1 MVQDRPS
8 QNDRPPITHTGA
20 DETSET
26 RFGPRPVPEGHRH
39 PAGPSESRRIPPHGD
54 VSPDGSRV
62 WPRPSPTAKWLVW
75 GGTALAAAA
84 VTAGTVI
91 VARQLLDAATGPKRK
106 DEPERAVAPPVPRPF
121 KPSPCLPMPAANLL
135 ALLDDIASVLDD
147 VAAFSKLAAKKTAG
161 VLGDDL
167 ALNAQQV
174 AGVQAS
180 RELPVI
186 WAVARGS
193 FVNKA
198 VLVPAALVISA
209 FAPMLVTPLL
219 MVGGTYLCFEGFEKV
234 SHRLLHR
241 GTGDGEHAEDDAEQ
255 AEAVVARVLAE
266 PAADPMVLERDKIKG
281 AIRTDF
287 ILSAEIIIIALGT
300 VAAAPL
306 LTRIGV
312 LTAVAMLMTVAV
324 YGFVGMIIKLD
335 DLGWWLQ
342 RRGGRLAELAG
353 GILLGTAP
361 RLMRFLT
368 VAGTAAMFLVGG
380 GIMVHGVPVL
390 AHSLEALVAPLGPL
404 VGPIATMVGNAL
416 AGVVV
421 GAIALAAVALVTSVR
436 RALAR

>member
-1 MVQDRPS
+1 
-8 QNDRPPITHTGA
+8 
-20 DETSET
+20 
-26 RFGPRPVPEGHRH
+26 
-39 PAGPSESRRIPPHGD
+39 
-54 VSPDGSRV
+54 
-62 WPRPSPTAKWLVW
+62 
-75 GGTALAAAA
+75 
-84 VTAGTVI
+84 
-91 VARQLLDAATGPKRK
+91 
-106 DEPERAVAPPVPRPF
+106 
-121 KPSPCLPMPAANLL
+121 MPAANLL

-234 SHRLLHR
+234 AHRLLHR
-241 GTGDGEHAEDDAEQ
+241 GTGDGEQAKGEGEQ
-255 AEAVVARVLAE
+255 AEAVAARE
-266 PAADPMVLERDKIKG
+266 PAADPMVQERGKIKG

-300 VAAAPL
+300 VATAPL

-312 LTAVAMLMTVAV
+312 LTAVAVLMTVAV
-324 YGFVGMIIKLD
+324 YGFVAVIIKLD

-342 RRGGRLAELAG
+342 RRGGRPAELAG

-361 RLMRFLT
+361 RLMRMLT

-380 GIMVHGVPVL
+380 GIMVHGIPVL
-390 AHSLEALVAPLGPL
+390 HHGLEALTAPLGPL
-404 VGPIATMVGNAL
+404 AGGVAAMVGNGL

-421 GAIALAAVALVTSVR
+421 GAIALAVVVLTTRVR
-436 RALAR
+436 RVLAG

>member
-1 MVQDRPS
+1 
-8 QNDRPPITHTGA
+8 
-20 DETSET
+20 
-26 RFGPRPVPEGHRH
+26 
-39 PAGPSESRRIPPHGD
+39 
-54 VSPDGSRV
+54 
-62 WPRPSPTAKWLVW
+62 
-75 GGTALAAAA
+75 
-84 VTAGTVI
+84 
-91 VARQLLDAATGPKRK
+91 
-106 DEPERAVAPPVPRPF
+106 
-121 KPSPCLPMPAANLL
+121 MPAANLL

-241 GTGDGEHAEDDAEQ
+241 GTGDGEHAEDEAEQ
-255 AEAVVARVLAE
+255 AEAVVARVLTE

-312 LTAVAMLMTVAV
+312 LTAVAVLMTVAV

-421 GAIALAAVALVTSVR
+421 GAIALAAMALVTSVR
-436 RALAR
+436 RALAG

>member
-1 MVQDRPS
+1 
-8 QNDRPPITHTGA
+8 
-20 DETSET
+20 
-26 RFGPRPVPEGHRH
+26 
-39 PAGPSESRRIPPHGD
+39 
-54 VSPDGSRV
+54 
-62 WPRPSPTAKWLVW
+62 
-75 GGTALAAAA
+75 
-84 VTAGTVI
+84 
-91 VARQLLDAATGPKRK
+91 
-106 DEPERAVAPPVPRPF
+106 
-121 KPSPCLPMPAANLL
+121 MPAANLL

-234 SHRLLHR
+234 AHRLLHR
-241 GTGDGEHAEDDAEQ
+241 GTGDGEHAEEAENAGER
-255 AEAVVARVLAE
+255 AEAVAARE
-266 PAADPMVLERDKIKG
+266 PAADPMVQERGKIKG

-300 VAAAPL
+300 VATAPL

-312 LTAVAMLMTVAV
+312 LTAVAVLMTVAV

>member
-1 MVQDRPS
+1 
-8 QNDRPPITHTGA
+8 
-20 DETSET
+20 
-26 RFGPRPVPEGHRH
+26 
-39 PAGPSESRRIPPHGD
+39 
-54 VSPDGSRV
+54 
-62 WPRPSPTAKWLVW
+62 
-75 GGTALAAAA
+75 
-84 VTAGTVI
+84 
-91 VARQLLDAATGPKRK
+91 
-106 DEPERAVAPPVPRPF
+106 
-121 KPSPCLPMPAANLL
+121 MPAANLL

-209 FAPMLVTPLL
+209 FAPVLVTPLL

-241 GTGDGEHAEDDAEQ
+241 GTGDGEHAEDEAEQ

-300 VAAAPL
+300 VATAPL

-312 LTAVAMLMTVAV
+312 LTAVAVLMTVAV
-324 YGFVGMIIKLD
+324 YGFVAVIIKLD

>member
-1 MVQDRPS
+1 
-8 QNDRPPITHTGA
+8 
-20 DETSET
+20 
-26 RFGPRPVPEGHRH
+26 
-39 PAGPSESRRIPPHGD
+39 
-54 VSPDGSRV
+54 
-62 WPRPSPTAKWLVW
+62 
-75 GGTALAAAA
+75 
-84 VTAGTVI
+84 
-91 VARQLLDAATGPKRK
+91 
-106 DEPERAVAPPVPRPF
+106 
-121 KPSPCLPMPAANLL
+121 MPAANLL

-209 FAPMLVTPLL
+209 FAPVLVTPLL
-219 MVGGTYLCFEGFEKV
+219 MLGGTYLCFEGFEKV

-241 GTGDGEHAEDDAEQ
+241 GTGDGEHTEDEAEQ

-312 LTAVAMLMTVAV
+312 LTAVAVLMTVAV
-324 YGFVGMIIKLD
+324 YGFVAMIIKLD

-390 AHSLEALVAPLGPL
+390 AHGLEALVAPLGPL

>member
-1 MVQDRPS
+1 
-8 QNDRPPITHTGA
+8 
-20 DETSET
+20 
-26 RFGPRPVPEGHRH
+26 
-39 PAGPSESRRIPPHGD
+39 
-54 VSPDGSRV
+54 
-62 WPRPSPTAKWLVW
+62 
-75 GGTALAAAA
+75 
-84 VTAGTVI
+84 
-91 VARQLLDAATGPKRK
+91 
-106 DEPERAVAPPVPRPF
+106 
-121 KPSPCLPMPAANLL
+121 MPAANLL

-209 FAPMLVTPLL
+209 FAPVLVTPLL

-241 GTGDGEHAEDDAEQ
+241 GTGNGEHAEDEAEQ
-255 AEAVVARVLAE
+255 AEAVVARVLTE

-312 LTAVAMLMTVAV
+312 LTAVAVLMTVAV

>member
-1 MVQDRPS
+1 
-8 QNDRPPITHTGA
+8 
-20 DETSET
+20 
-26 RFGPRPVPEGHRH
+26 
-39 PAGPSESRRIPPHGD
+39 
-54 VSPDGSRV
+54 
-62 WPRPSPTAKWLVW
+62 
-75 GGTALAAAA
+75 
-84 VTAGTVI
+84 
-91 VARQLLDAATGPKRK
+91 
-106 DEPERAVAPPVPRPF
+106 
-121 KPSPCLPMPAANLL
+121 MPAANLL

-241 GTGDGEHAEDDAEQ
+241 GTGDGEHTEDEAEQ

-312 LTAVAMLMTVAV
+312 LTAVAVLMTVAV
-324 YGFVGMIIKLD
+324 YGFVAMIIKLD

-390 AHSLEALVAPLGPL
+390 AHSLETLVAPLGPL

>member
-1 MVQDRPS
+1 
-8 QNDRPPITHTGA
+8 
-20 DETSET
+20 
-26 RFGPRPVPEGHRH
+26 
-39 PAGPSESRRIPPHGD
+39 
-54 VSPDGSRV
+54 
-62 WPRPSPTAKWLVW
+62 
-75 GGTALAAAA
+75 
-84 VTAGTVI
+84 
-91 VARQLLDAATGPKRK
+91 
-106 DEPERAVAPPVPRPF
+106 
-121 KPSPCLPMPAANLL
+121 MPAANLL

-241 GTGDGEHAEDDAEQ
+241 GTGNGEHAEDEAEQ
-255 AEAVVARVLAE
+255 AEAVVARVLTE

-312 LTAVAMLMTVAV
+312 LTAVAVLMTVAV

-390 AHSLEALVAPLGPL
+390 AHSLETLVAPLGPL

>member
-1 MVQDRPS
+1 
-8 QNDRPPITHTGA
+8 
-20 DETSET
+20 
-26 RFGPRPVPEGHRH
+26 
-39 PAGPSESRRIPPHGD
+39 
-54 VSPDGSRV
+54 
-62 WPRPSPTAKWLVW
+62 
-75 GGTALAAAA
+75 
-84 VTAGTVI
+84 
-91 VARQLLDAATGPKRK
+91 
-106 DEPERAVAPPVPRPF
+106 
-121 KPSPCLPMPAANLL
+121 MPAANLL

-241 GTGDGEHAEDDAEQ
+241 GTGDGEHAQDDAEQ

-312 LTAVAMLMTVAV
+312 LTAVAVLMTVAV

>member
-1 MVQDRPS
+1 
-8 QNDRPPITHTGA
+8 
-20 DETSET
+20 
-26 RFGPRPVPEGHRH
+26 
-39 PAGPSESRRIPPHGD
+39 
-54 VSPDGSRV
+54 
-62 WPRPSPTAKWLVW
+62 
-75 GGTALAAAA
+75 
-84 VTAGTVI
+84 
-91 VARQLLDAATGPKRK
+91 
-106 DEPERAVAPPVPRPF
+106 
-121 KPSPCLPMPAANLL
+121 MPAANLL

-209 FAPMLVTPLL
+209 FAPVLVTPLL

-241 GTGDGEHAEDDAEQ
+241 GTGDGEHAEDEAEQ

-312 LTAVAMLMTVAV
+312 LTAVAVLMTVAV
-324 YGFVGMIIKLD
+324 YGFVAMIIKLD

>member
-1 MVQDRPS
+1 
-8 QNDRPPITHTGA
+8 
-20 DETSET
+20 
-26 RFGPRPVPEGHRH
+26 
-39 PAGPSESRRIPPHGD
+39 
-54 VSPDGSRV
+54 
-62 WPRPSPTAKWLVW
+62 
-75 GGTALAAAA
+75 
-84 VTAGTVI
+84 
-91 VARQLLDAATGPKRK
+91 
-106 DEPERAVAPPVPRPF
+106 
-121 KPSPCLPMPAANLL
+121 MPAANLL

-234 SHRLLHR
+234 AHRLLHR
-241 GTGDGEHAEDDAEQ
+241 GTGDGEHAEEAENAGER
-255 AEAVVARVLAE
+255 AEAVAARE
-266 PAADPMVLERDKIKG
+266 PAADPMVQG

-300 VAAAPL
+300 VATAPL

-312 LTAVAMLMTVAV
+312 LTAVAVLMTVAV
-324 YGFVGMIIKLD
+324 YGFVAVIIKLD

-342 RRGGRLAELAG
+342 RRGGRPAELAG

-361 RLMRFLT
+361 RLMRMLT

-380 GIMVHGVPVL
+380 GIMVHGIPVL
-390 AHSLEALVAPLGPL
+390 HHGLEALTAPLGPL
-404 VGPIATMVGNAL
+404 AGGVAAMVGNGL

-421 GAIALAAVALVTSVR
+421 GAIALAVVVLTTRVR
-436 RALAR
+436 RVLAG

>member
-1 MVQDRPS
+1 
-8 QNDRPPITHTGA
+8 
-20 DETSET
+20 
-26 RFGPRPVPEGHRH
+26 
-39 PAGPSESRRIPPHGD
+39 
-54 VSPDGSRV
+54 
-62 WPRPSPTAKWLVW
+62 
-75 GGTALAAAA
+75 
-84 VTAGTVI
+84 
-91 VARQLLDAATGPKRK
+91 
-106 DEPERAVAPPVPRPF
+106 
-121 KPSPCLPMPAANLL
+121 MPAANLL

-241 GTGDGEHAEDDAEQ
+241 GTGDGEHAEDEAEQ
-255 AEAVVARVLAE
+255 AEAVVARVLTE

-312 LTAVAMLMTVAV
+312 LTAVAVLMTVAV

-390 AHSLEALVAPLGPL
+390 AHSLEVLVAPLGPL

>member
-1 MVQDRPS
+1 
-8 QNDRPPITHTGA
+8 
-20 DETSET
+20 
-26 RFGPRPVPEGHRH
+26 
-39 PAGPSESRRIPPHGD
+39 
-54 VSPDGSRV
+54 
-62 WPRPSPTAKWLVW
+62 
-75 GGTALAAAA
+75 
-84 VTAGTVI
+84 
-91 VARQLLDAATGPKRK
+91 
-106 DEPERAVAPPVPRPF
+106 
-121 KPSPCLPMPAANLL
+121 MPAANLL

-241 GTGDGEHAEDDAEQ
+241 GTGDGEHVEDEAEQ

-312 LTAVAMLMTVAV
+312 LTAVAVLMTVAV
-324 YGFVGMIIKLD
+324 YGFVAMIIKLD

-390 AHSLEALVAPLGPL
+390 AHSLETLVAPLGPL

>member
-1 MVQDRPS
+1 
-8 QNDRPPITHTGA
+8 
-20 DETSET
+20 
-26 RFGPRPVPEGHRH
+26 
-39 PAGPSESRRIPPHGD
+39 
-54 VSPDGSRV
+54 
-62 WPRPSPTAKWLVW
+62 
-75 GGTALAAAA
+75 
-84 VTAGTVI
+84 
-91 VARQLLDAATGPKRK
+91 
-106 DEPERAVAPPVPRPF
+106 
-121 KPSPCLPMPAANLL
+121 MPAANLL

-209 FAPMLVTPLL
+209 FAPVLVTPLL

-312 LTAVAMLMTVAV
+312 LTAVAVLMTVAV

>member
-1 MVQDRPS
+1 
-8 QNDRPPITHTGA
+8 
-20 DETSET
+20 
-26 RFGPRPVPEGHRH
+26 
-39 PAGPSESRRIPPHGD
+39 
-54 VSPDGSRV
+54 
-62 WPRPSPTAKWLVW
+62 
-75 GGTALAAAA
+75 
-84 VTAGTVI
+84 
-91 VARQLLDAATGPKRK
+91 
-106 DEPERAVAPPVPRPF
+106 
-121 KPSPCLPMPAANLL
+121 MPAANLL

-241 GTGDGEHAEDDAEQ
+241 GTGDGEHAEDEAEQ
-255 AEAVVARVLAE
+255 AKAEAARVLAE

-300 VAAAPL
+300 VAVAPL

-312 LTAVAMLMTVAV
+312 LTAVAVLMTVAV
-324 YGFVGMIIKLD
+324 YGFVAVIIKLD

-390 AHSLEALVAPLGPL
+390 AHSLETLVAPLGPL

-421 GAIALAAVALVTSVR
+421 GAIALAALALVTSVR

>member
-1 MVQDRPS
+1 
-8 QNDRPPITHTGA
+8 
-20 DETSET
+20 
-26 RFGPRPVPEGHRH
+26 
-39 PAGPSESRRIPPHGD
+39 
-54 VSPDGSRV
+54 
-62 WPRPSPTAKWLVW
+62 
-75 GGTALAAAA
+75 
-84 VTAGTVI
+84 
-91 VARQLLDAATGPKRK
+91 
-106 DEPERAVAPPVPRPF
+106 
-121 KPSPCLPMPAANLL
+121 MPAANLL

-241 GTGDGEHAEDDAEQ
+241 GTGDGEHAEDEAEQ
-255 AEAVVARVLAE
+255 AEAVVARVLTE

-312 LTAVAMLMTVAV
+312 LTAVAVLMTVAV

-421 GAIALAAVALVTSVR
+421 GAIALAAVALVTLVR
-436 RALAR
+436 RALAG

>member
-1 MVQDRPS
+1 
-8 QNDRPPITHTGA
+8 
-20 DETSET
+20 
-26 RFGPRPVPEGHRH
+26 
-39 PAGPSESRRIPPHGD
+39 
-54 VSPDGSRV
+54 
-62 WPRPSPTAKWLVW
+62 
-75 GGTALAAAA
+75 
-84 VTAGTVI
+84 
-91 VARQLLDAATGPKRK
+91 
-106 DEPERAVAPPVPRPF
+106 
-121 KPSPCLPMPAANLL
+121 MPAANLL

-209 FAPMLVTPLL
+209 FAPVLVTPLL

-234 SHRLLHR
+234 SHRLLYR
-241 GTGDGEHAEDDAEQ
+241 DTGDGEHAEDEAEQ
-255 AEAVVARVLAE
+255 AEAEAVAARVLAE

-306 LTRIGV
+306 WTRIGV
-312 LTAVAMLMTVAV
+312 LTAVAVLMTVAV
-324 YGFVGMIIKLD
+324 YGFVAMIIKLD

-353 GILLGTAP
+353 GMLLGAAP

-390 AHSLEALVAPLGPL
+390 AHGLEALVAPLGPL

-421 GAIALAAVALVTSVR
+421 GAIALAALALVTSVR

>member
-1 MVQDRPS
+1 
-8 QNDRPPITHTGA
+8 
-20 DETSET
+20 
-26 RFGPRPVPEGHRH
+26 
-39 PAGPSESRRIPPHGD
+39 
-54 VSPDGSRV
+54 
-62 WPRPSPTAKWLVW
+62 
-75 GGTALAAAA
+75 
-84 VTAGTVI
+84 
-91 VARQLLDAATGPKRK
+91 
-106 DEPERAVAPPVPRPF
+106 
-121 KPSPCLPMPAANLL
+121 MPAANLL

-209 FAPMLVTPLL
+209 FAPVLVTPLL
-219 MVGGTYLCFEGFEKV
+219 MIGGTYLCFEGFEKV

-241 GTGDGEHAEDDAEQ
+241 GTGDGEHTEDEAEQ
-255 AEAVVARVLAE
+255 AEAVVARVLTE

-312 LTAVAMLMTVAV
+312 LTAVAVLMTVAV
-324 YGFVGMIIKLD
+324 YGFVAMIIKLD

-390 AHSLEALVAPLGPL
+390 AHSLETLVAPLGPL

>member
-1 MVQDRPS
+1 
-8 QNDRPPITHTGA
+8 
-20 DETSET
+20 
-26 RFGPRPVPEGHRH
+26 
-39 PAGPSESRRIPPHGD
+39 
-54 VSPDGSRV
+54 
-62 WPRPSPTAKWLVW
+62 
-75 GGTALAAAA
+75 
-84 VTAGTVI
+84 
-91 VARQLLDAATGPKRK
+91 
-106 DEPERAVAPPVPRPF
+106 
-121 KPSPCLPMPAANLL
+121 MPAANLL

-241 GTGDGEHAEDDAEQ
+241 GTGNGEHAEDEAEQ
-255 AEAVVARVLAE
+255 AEAVVARVLTE

-312 LTAVAMLMTVAV
+312 LTAVAVLMTVAV
-324 YGFVGMIIKLD
+324 YGFVAMIIKLD

-390 AHSLEALVAPLGPL
+390 AHSLEALVAPLCPL
-404 VGPIATMVGNAL
+404 VEPIATMVGNAL

-421 GAIALAAVALVTSVR
+421 GAIALATVALVTSVR

>member
-1 MVQDRPS
+1 
-8 QNDRPPITHTGA
+8 
-20 DETSET
+20 
-26 RFGPRPVPEGHRH
+26 
-39 PAGPSESRRIPPHGD
+39 
-54 VSPDGSRV
+54 
-62 WPRPSPTAKWLVW
+62 
-75 GGTALAAAA
+75 
-84 VTAGTVI
+84 
-91 VARQLLDAATGPKRK
+91 
-106 DEPERAVAPPVPRPF
+106 
-121 KPSPCLPMPAANLL
+121 MPAANLL

-209 FAPMLVTPLL
+209 FAPVLVTPLL
-219 MVGGTYLCFEGFEKV
+219 MIGGTYLCFEVFEKV

-241 GTGDGEHAEDDAEQ
+241 GTGNGEHAEDEAEQ
-255 AEAVVARVLAE
+255 AEAVVARVLTE

-312 LTAVAMLMTVAV
+312 LTAVAVLMTVAV
-324 YGFVGMIIKLD
+324 YGFVAMIIKLD

>member
-1 MVQDRPS
+1 
-8 QNDRPPITHTGA
+8 
-20 DETSET
+20 
-26 RFGPRPVPEGHRH
+26 
-39 PAGPSESRRIPPHGD
+39 
-54 VSPDGSRV
+54 
-62 WPRPSPTAKWLVW
+62 
-75 GGTALAAAA
+75 
-84 VTAGTVI
+84 
-91 VARQLLDAATGPKRK
+91 
-106 DEPERAVAPPVPRPF
+106 
-121 KPSPCLPMPAANLL
+121 MPAANLL

-241 GTGDGEHAEDDAEQ
+241 GTGDGEHAEDEAEQ
-255 AEAVVARVLAE
+255 AEGVVARVLAE

-312 LTAVAMLMTVAV
+312 LTAVAVLMTVAV
-324 YGFVGMIIKLD
+324 YGFVAMIIKLD

-390 AHSLEALVAPLGPL
+390 AHSLETLVAPLGPL

>member
-1 MVQDRPS
+1 MA
-8 QNDRPPITHTGA
+8 GA
-20 DETSET
+20 SL
-26 RFGPRPVPEGHRH
+26 FVL
-39 PAGPSESRRIPPHGD
+39 I
-54 VSPDGSRV
+54 
-62 WPRPSPTAKWLVW
+62 
-75 GGTALAAAA
+75 
-84 VTAGTVI
+84 
-91 VARQLLDAATGPKRK
+91 
-106 DEPERAVAPPVPRPF
+106 
-121 KPSPCLPMPAANLL
+121 
-135 ALLDDIASVLDD
+135 DDIATLLDD
-147 VAAFSKLAAKKTAG
+147 VAALTKLAAKKTAG

-174 AGVQAS
+174 TGVSAA

-241 GTGDGEHAEDDAEQ
+241 GTGDGEHAEDEAEQ
-255 AEAVVARVLAE
+255 AEAVVARVLTE

-287 ILSAEIIIIALGT
+287 ILSAEIIVIALGT

-312 LTAVAMLMTVAV
+312 LTAVAVLMTVAV
-324 YGFVGMIIKLD
+324 YGFVAMIIKLD

-390 AHSLEALVAPLGPL
+390 AHSLETLVAPLGPL

>member
-1 MVQDRPS
+1 
-8 QNDRPPITHTGA
+8 
-20 DETSET
+20 
-26 RFGPRPVPEGHRH
+26 
-39 PAGPSESRRIPPHGD
+39 
-54 VSPDGSRV
+54 
-62 WPRPSPTAKWLVW
+62 
-75 GGTALAAAA
+75 
-84 VTAGTVI
+84 
-91 VARQLLDAATGPKRK
+91 
-106 DEPERAVAPPVPRPF
+106 
-121 KPSPCLPMPAANLL
+121 MPAANLL

-312 LTAVAMLMTVAV
+312 LTAVAVLMTVAV
-324 YGFVGMIIKLD
+324 YGFVAMIIKLD

-390 AHSLEALVAPLGPL
+390 AHSLETLVAPLGPL

>member
-1 MVQDRPS
+1 
-8 QNDRPPITHTGA
+8 
-20 DETSET
+20 
-26 RFGPRPVPEGHRH
+26 
-39 PAGPSESRRIPPHGD
+39 
-54 VSPDGSRV
+54 
-62 WPRPSPTAKWLVW
+62 
-75 GGTALAAAA
+75 
-84 VTAGTVI
+84 
-91 VARQLLDAATGPKRK
+91 
-106 DEPERAVAPPVPRPF
+106 
-121 KPSPCLPMPAANLL
+121 MPAANLL

-209 FAPMLVTPLL
+209 FAPVLVTPLL

-241 GTGDGEHAEDDAEQ
+241 GTGDGEQAKDEAEQ

-312 LTAVAMLMTVAV
+312 LTAVAVLMTVAV

>member
-1 MVQDRPS
+1 
-8 QNDRPPITHTGA
+8 
-20 DETSET
+20 
-26 RFGPRPVPEGHRH
+26 
-39 PAGPSESRRIPPHGD
+39 
-54 VSPDGSRV
+54 
-62 WPRPSPTAKWLVW
+62 
-75 GGTALAAAA
+75 
-84 VTAGTVI
+84 
-91 VARQLLDAATGPKRK
+91 
-106 DEPERAVAPPVPRPF
+106 
-121 KPSPCLPMPAANLL
+121 MPAANLL

-209 FAPMLVTPLL
+209 FAPVLVTPLL
-219 MVGGTYLCFEGFEKV
+219 MIGGTYLCFEGFEKV

-241 GTGDGEHAEDDAEQ
+241 GTGNGEHAEDEAEQ

-312 LTAVAMLMTVAV
+312 LTAVAVLMTVAV
-324 YGFVGMIIKLD
+324 YGFVAMIIKLD

-390 AHSLEALVAPLGPL
+390 AHSLETLVAPLGPL

>member
-1 MVQDRPS
+1 
-8 QNDRPPITHTGA
+8 
-20 DETSET
+20 
-26 RFGPRPVPEGHRH
+26 
-39 PAGPSESRRIPPHGD
+39 
-54 VSPDGSRV
+54 
-62 WPRPSPTAKWLVW
+62 
-75 GGTALAAAA
+75 
-84 VTAGTVI
+84 
-91 VARQLLDAATGPKRK
+91 
-106 DEPERAVAPPVPRPF
+106 
-121 KPSPCLPMPAANLL
+121 MPAANLL

-209 FAPMLVTPLL
+209 FAPVLVTPLL

-234 SHRLLHR
+234 AHRLLHR
-241 GTGDGEHAEDDAEQ
+241 GTGDGEHAEDEAEQ
-255 AEAVVARVLAE
+255 AEGVVARVLAE
-266 PAADPMVLERDKIKG
+266 PAADPMVLELDKIKG

-312 LTAVAMLMTVAV
+312 LTAVAVLMTVAV
-324 YGFVGMIIKLD
+324 YGFVAMIIKLD

-342 RRGGRLAELAG
+342 RRGGRPAELAG
-353 GILLGTAP
+353 GIRLGTAP
-361 RLMRFLT
+361 RLMRMLT

-390 AHSLEALVAPLGPL
+390 AHSLETLVAPLGPL

-421 GAIALAAVALVTSVR
+421 GAIALATVALVTSVR

>member
-1 MVQDRPS
+1 
-8 QNDRPPITHTGA
+8 
-20 DETSET
+20 
-26 RFGPRPVPEGHRH
+26 
-39 PAGPSESRRIPPHGD
+39 
-54 VSPDGSRV
+54 
-62 WPRPSPTAKWLVW
+62 
-75 GGTALAAAA
+75 
-84 VTAGTVI
+84 
-91 VARQLLDAATGPKRK
+91 
-106 DEPERAVAPPVPRPF
+106 
-121 KPSPCLPMPAANLL
+121 MPAANLL

-312 LTAVAMLMTVAV
+312 LTAVAVLMTVAV

-390 AHSLEALVAPLGPL
+390 AHSLETLVAPLGPL

-436 RALAR
+436 RALTR

>member
-1 MVQDRPS
+1 
-8 QNDRPPITHTGA
+8 
-20 DETSET
+20 
-26 RFGPRPVPEGHRH
+26 
-39 PAGPSESRRIPPHGD
+39 
-54 VSPDGSRV
+54 
-62 WPRPSPTAKWLVW
+62 
-75 GGTALAAAA
+75 
-84 VTAGTVI
+84 
-91 VARQLLDAATGPKRK
+91 
-106 DEPERAVAPPVPRPF
+106 
-121 KPSPCLPMPAANLL
+121 MPAANLL

-241 GTGDGEHAEDDAEQ
+241 GTGDGEHAEDEAEQ
-255 AEAVVARVLAE
+255 AEGVVARVLAE

-312 LTAVAMLMTVAV
+312 LTAVAVLMTVAV
-324 YGFVGMIIKLD
+324 YGFVAMIIKLD

-421 GAIALAAVALVTSVR
+421 GAIALAAVVVVTSVR

>member
-1 MVQDRPS
+1 
-8 QNDRPPITHTGA
+8 
-20 DETSET
+20 
-26 RFGPRPVPEGHRH
+26 
-39 PAGPSESRRIPPHGD
+39 
-54 VSPDGSRV
+54 
-62 WPRPSPTAKWLVW
+62 
-75 GGTALAAAA
+75 
-84 VTAGTVI
+84 
-91 VARQLLDAATGPKRK
+91 
-106 DEPERAVAPPVPRPF
+106 
-121 KPSPCLPMPAANLL
+121 MPAANLL

-241 GTGDGEHAEDDAEQ
+241 GTGDGEHTEDEAEQ

-312 LTAVAMLMTVAV
+312 LTAVAVLMTVAV
-324 YGFVGMIIKLD
+324 YGFVAMIIKLD

>member
-1 MVQDRPS
+1 
-8 QNDRPPITHTGA
+8 
-20 DETSET
+20 
-26 RFGPRPVPEGHRH
+26 
-39 PAGPSESRRIPPHGD
+39 
-54 VSPDGSRV
+54 
-62 WPRPSPTAKWLVW
+62 
-75 GGTALAAAA
+75 
-84 VTAGTVI
+84 
-91 VARQLLDAATGPKRK
+91 
-106 DEPERAVAPPVPRPF
+106 
-121 KPSPCLPMPAANLL
+121 MPAANLL

-241 GTGDGEHAEDDAEQ
+241 GTGDGEHAEDEAEQ
-255 AEAVVARVLAE
+255 AEAVVARVLTE

-312 LTAVAMLMTVAV
+312 LTAVAVLMTVAV
-324 YGFVGMIIKLD
+324 YGFVAMIIKLD

>member
-1 MVQDRPS
+1 
-8 QNDRPPITHTGA
+8 
-20 DETSET
+20 
-26 RFGPRPVPEGHRH
+26 
-39 PAGPSESRRIPPHGD
+39 
-54 VSPDGSRV
+54 
-62 WPRPSPTAKWLVW
+62 
-75 GGTALAAAA
+75 
-84 VTAGTVI
+84 
-91 VARQLLDAATGPKRK
+91 
-106 DEPERAVAPPVPRPF
+106 
-121 KPSPCLPMPAANLL
+121 MPAANLL

-312 LTAVAMLMTVAV
+312 LTAVAVLMTVAV
-324 YGFVGMIIKLD
+324 YGFVAMIINLD
-335 DLGWWLQ
+335 DRGWWLQ
-342 RRGGRLAELAG
+342 RRGGRQGELAG

-390 AHSLEALVAPLGPL
+390 AHSLETLVAPLGPL

>member
-1 MVQDRPS
+1 
-8 QNDRPPITHTGA
+8 
-20 DETSET
+20 
-26 RFGPRPVPEGHRH
+26 
-39 PAGPSESRRIPPHGD
+39 
-54 VSPDGSRV
+54 
-62 WPRPSPTAKWLVW
+62 
-75 GGTALAAAA
+75 
-84 VTAGTVI
+84 
-91 VARQLLDAATGPKRK
+91 
-106 DEPERAVAPPVPRPF
+106 
-121 KPSPCLPMPAANLL
+121 MPAANLL

-174 AGVQAS
+174 AGVHAS

-234 SHRLLHR
+234 FHRFFH
-241 GTGDGEHAEDDAEQ
+241 GSGGDQDSQEE
-255 AEAVVARVLAE
+255 VLPVAAE
-266 PAADPMVLERDKIKG
+266 PLAAADLVEAERAKIKG
-281 AIRTDF
+281 AVRTDF

-306 LTRIGV
+306 WTRVGV
-312 LTAVAMLMTVAV
+312 LAAVAVLMTVAV
-324 YGFVGMIIKLD
+324 YGFVAVIIKLD

-342 RRGGRLAELAG
+342 RKGGRLAGVTG
-353 GILLGTAP
+353 GMLLGAAP
-361 RLMRFLT
+361 RLMRLLT

-380 GIMVHGVPVL
+380 GIIMHGVPVL
-390 AHSLEALVAPLGPL
+390 AHGLERLVAPLGPL
-404 VGPIATMVGNAL
+404 AGGMVTMVGNAL
-416 AGVVV
+416 AGMVI
-421 GAIALAAVALVTSVR
+421 GAVALLAVTLVNGAR
-436 RALAR
+436 RLLTR

>member
-1 MVQDRPS
+1 
-8 QNDRPPITHTGA
+8 
-20 DETSET
+20 
-26 RFGPRPVPEGHRH
+26 
-39 PAGPSESRRIPPHGD
+39 
-54 VSPDGSRV
+54 
-62 WPRPSPTAKWLVW
+62 
-75 GGTALAAAA
+75 
-84 VTAGTVI
+84 
-91 VARQLLDAATGPKRK
+91 
-106 DEPERAVAPPVPRPF
+106 
-121 KPSPCLPMPAANLL
+121 MPAANLL

-241 GTGDGEHAEDDAEQ
+241 GTGDGEHVEDEAEQ

-312 LTAVAMLMTVAV
+312 LTAVAVLMTVAV
-324 YGFVGMIIKLD
+324 YGFVAMIIKLD

>member
-1 MVQDRPS
+1 
-8 QNDRPPITHTGA
+8 
-20 DETSET
+20 
-26 RFGPRPVPEGHRH
+26 
-39 PAGPSESRRIPPHGD
+39 
-54 VSPDGSRV
+54 
-62 WPRPSPTAKWLVW
+62 
-75 GGTALAAAA
+75 
-84 VTAGTVI
+84 
-91 VARQLLDAATGPKRK
+91 
-106 DEPERAVAPPVPRPF
+106 
-121 KPSPCLPMPAANLL
+121 MPAANLL

-209 FAPMLVTPLL
+209 FAPVLVTPLL

-255 AEAVVARVLAE
+255 AEAVVARVLTE

-312 LTAVAMLMTVAV
+312 LTAVAVLMTVAV
-324 YGFVGMIIKLD
+324 YGFVAMIIKLD

>member
-1 MVQDRPS
+1 
-8 QNDRPPITHTGA
+8 
-20 DETSET
+20 
-26 RFGPRPVPEGHRH
+26 
-39 PAGPSESRRIPPHGD
+39 
-54 VSPDGSRV
+54 
-62 WPRPSPTAKWLVW
+62 
-75 GGTALAAAA
+75 
-84 VTAGTVI
+84 
-91 VARQLLDAATGPKRK
+91 
-106 DEPERAVAPPVPRPF
+106 
-121 KPSPCLPMPAANLL
+121 MPAANLL

-241 GTGDGEHAEDDAEQ
+241 GTGDGEHAEDEAEQ

-312 LTAVAMLMTVAV
+312 LTAVAVLMTVAV
-324 YGFVGMIIKLD
+324 YGFVAMIIKLD

-390 AHSLEALVAPLGPL
+390 AHSLETLVAPLGPL